1 MRAGMPGIMGRARF
15 VVNAGWP
22 TDRERSR
29 HSGMIFRWF
38 KERRRRRLLAT
49 PAPDWPAVFDRE
61 LELWSRLDAPTQR
74 RLLDIT
80 RVLVAEKTWEGAGG
94 FVLGE
99 REQAVIAAQAALLL
113 VGLRRHDYYPNIASV
128 VVYPSTY
135 MIPGFDAGPGGVVV
149 EGTRAVLGT
158 AHRGGAVVLS
168 WRSAREGG
176 READDGRNLVFHEF
190 AHALDMLDG
199 VIDGTPPLPDAK
211 TARTWFEV
219 MTRYYERLVAAAADG
234 RRRTLLDTY
243 GATNVAE
250 FFAVAT
256 EAFFEKPRQMKRKLP
271 DLYAVMQAFYHQDPA
286 GWPVR

>member
-1 MRAGMPGIMGRARF
+1 
-15 VVNAGWP
+15 
-22 TDRERSR
+22 
-29 HSGMIFRWF
+29 MIFGWF
-38 KERRRRRLLAT
+38 KNRRRRRLLAT
-49 PAPDWPAVFDRE
+49 PPPSDWPAIFERE
-61 LELWSRLDAPTQR
+61 LELWARLDAPTQA

-80 RVLVAEKTWEGAGG
+80 RVLVAEKSFEGAGG
-94 FVLGE
+94 FEVGE
-99 REQAVIAAQAALLL
+99 RERAVIAAQAALLL
-113 VGLRRHDYYPNIASV
+113 VGLARHDYYPNIESV
-128 VVYPSTY
+128 VVYPSAY
-135 MIPGFDAGPGGVVV
+135 LIPGLEAGPGGVVI
-149 EGTRAVLGT
+149 EGTRTVLGT
-158 AHRGGAVVLS
+158 AHRAGAVVLS
-168 WRSAREGG
+168 WQSARDGG

-234 RRRTLLDTY
+234 RQRTLLDTY

-256 EAFFEKPRQMKRKLP
+256 EAFFERPRQMKRKLP
-271 DLYAVMQAFYHQDPA
+271 DLYAVMQAFYQQDPA